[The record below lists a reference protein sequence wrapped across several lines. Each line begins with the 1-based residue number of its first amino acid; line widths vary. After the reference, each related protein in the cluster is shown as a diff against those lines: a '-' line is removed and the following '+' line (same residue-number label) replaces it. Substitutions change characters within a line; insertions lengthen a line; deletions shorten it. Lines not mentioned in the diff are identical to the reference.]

1 MRLEE
6 KQLRKELAAFVE
18 KMKRAGIDVT
28 TIKKPTDAVTSIG
41 KL

>member
-18 KMKRAGIDVT
+18 KMRQAGIDVT
-28 TIKKPTDAVTSIG
+28 TIKKPTDAGTSIG
-41 KL
+41 

>member
-1 MRLEE
+1 MRLAE
-6 KQLRKELAAFVE
+6 KQLRRDLEAFVE
-18 KMKRAGIDVT
+18 KMRRAGIDVT